1 MAGQIRV
8 TPETMHGRATEFRT
22 AKGNFEQVIQT
33 MSNLITTLQDEWEGE
48 ASRQFAAQFE
58 SLRPSFNEMAELIES
73 IARQCDGVAE
83 ATERLDSEMARKFSF

>member
-22 AKGNFEQVIQT
+22 AKGNFEQVIQS

-48 ASRQFAAQFE
+48 ASR
-58 SLRPSFNEMAELIES
+58 
-73 IARQCDGVAE
+73 DGRTHREHCQTV
-83 ATERLDSEMARKFSF
+83 

>member
-48 ASRQFAAQFE
+48 ASRQFE
-58 SLRPSFNEMAELIES
+58 SLRPSFNEMGELIES

-83 ATERLDSEMARKFSF
+83 ATERLDSEMARKFSS

>member
-33 MSNLITTLQDEWEGE
+33 MS
-48 ASRQFAAQFE
+48 
-58 SLRPSFNEMAELIES
+58 PSFNEMAELIES

-83 ATERLDSEMARKFSF
+83 ATERLDSEMARKFSS

>member
-22 AKGNFEQVIQT
+22 AKGNFEQVIQ
-33 MSNLITTLQDEWEGE
+33 SITTLQDEWEGE

-58 SLRPSFNEMAELIES
+58 SLRPSFNEMGELIES

-83 ATERLDSEMARKFSF
+83 ATERLDSEMARKFSS

>member
-1 MAGQIRV
+1 
-8 TPETMHGRATEFRT
+8 
-22 AKGNFEQVIQT
+22 

-48 ASRQFAAQFE
+48 ASRHFAAQFE

-83 ATERLDSEMARKFSF
+83 ATERLDSEMARKFSS

>member
-1 MAGQIRV
+1 
-8 TPETMHGRATEFRT
+8 
-22 AKGNFEQVIQT
+22 
-33 MSNLITTLQDEWEGE
+33 MSGE

-83 ATERLDSEMARKFSF
+83 ATERLDSEMARKFSS